1 MGKTIKKKLDP
12 KGYLFP
18 MPAVI
23 VGAKVDDKPNFC
35 TVAYCGIVNMKPP
48 MISIECSNKH
58 YTTEGIINNKEFSIN
73 IPNAEIAE
81 LTDYIG
87 MNSGRSIDKSELF
100 SVFYGDSEK
109 IPLIEEAPI
118 NLACKLVK
126 SVELAGE
133 INLFIGEIVEA
144 FTSEECLIDGKLS
157 IEKIDPLI
165 YSTGDKAYYK
175 VGEKIGAAWKI
186 GNNIKGK

>member
-1 MGKTIKKKLDP
+1 MKKKLDP

-23 VGAKVDDKPNFC
+23 VGAKVEGKPNFC

-58 YTTEGIINNKEFSIN
+58 YTTQGIMHNEEFSIN
-73 IPNAEIAE
+73 IPNIEIAE
-81 LTDYIG
+81 LTDFIG
-87 MNSGRSIDKSELF
+87 MNSGRSVDKSDLF
-100 SVFYGDSEK
+100 SVFYGDSDK

-118 NLACKLVK
+118 NLACKLIK

-144 FTSEECLIDGKLS
+144 YTSEECLHDGKLS
-157 IEKIDPLI
+157 IEKINPLI
-165 YSTGDKAYYK
+165 YSTGDKAYYQVGKK
-175 VGEKIGAAWKI
+175 VGAAWSI
-186 GNNIKGK
+186 GKNIKEK